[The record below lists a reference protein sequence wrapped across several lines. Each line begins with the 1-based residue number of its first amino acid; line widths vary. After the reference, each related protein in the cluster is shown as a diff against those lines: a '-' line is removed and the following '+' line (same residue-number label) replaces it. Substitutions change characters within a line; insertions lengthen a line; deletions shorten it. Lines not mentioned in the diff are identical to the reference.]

1 MVFDFGV
8 VGGGGWVVS
17 LDEAGLVSRE
27 NIAVMLVCLVEL

>member
-17 LDEAGLVSRE
+17 LDEAGLVSLE
-27 NIAVMLVCLVEL
+27 NIVSMCLA